1 MVAVDGLNWCWW
13 SRRDSR
19 AGRRGL
25 GESTVGCCYA
35 AHVIGSPRRR
45 VRVQQSTNGRP
56 TIRESLGDNRFAL
69 KGPVD

>member
-19 AGRRGL
+19 AGR
-25 GESTVGCCYA
+25 CCYA
-35 AHVIGSPRRR
+35 AHVIGSPRRRVR

-69 KGPVD
+69 KGPVY